1 MKSSEVLKSLKE
13 LRIIWRKQS
22 FSYTV
27 EQQAE
32 YDRLVA
38 LRRERV
44 KYLYDNDMVY
54 KGGTKQ
60 ATPTK

>member
-1 MKSSEVLKSLKE
+1 MKN
-13 LRIIWRKQS
+13 LRQIWHAQS
-22 FSYTV
+22 FSLSG
-27 EQQAE
+27 EQRAE
-32 YDRLVA
+32 YDRLLA

-44 KYLYDNDMVY
+44 KYMYDNDMVY

>member
-1 MKSSEVLKSLKE
+1 MKSHEILKSMKN
-13 LRIIWRKQS
+13 LRQIWHAQS
-22 FSYTV
+22 FSLSG
-27 EQQAE
+27 EQRAE
-32 YDRLVA
+32 YDRLLA

-44 KYLYDNDMVY
+44 KYMYDNDMVY

>member
-13 LRIIWRKQS
+13 LRITWRKQS
-22 FSYTV
+22 LSYTV

-32 YDRLVA
+32 YNRLVA

>member
-13 LRIIWRKQS
+13 LRIAWRKQS

-32 YDRLVA
+32 YNRLVA

-60 ATPTK
+60 APPTK

>member
-13 LRIIWRKQS
+13 LRITWRKQS

-32 YDRLVA
+32 YNRLVA

>member
-13 LRIIWRKQS
+13 LRITWRKQS

-32 YDRLVA
+32 YNRLVA

-54 KGGTKQ
+54 KGGIKQ

>member
-13 LRIIWRKQS
+13 LRITWRKQS
-22 FSYTV
+22 LSYTV